1 MSEVVSAATPDVPVS
16 LQLEQ
21 RLRARLVSANL
32 SSSDRASETEEA
44 VWFFGRQS
52 SDNPGGSGQ
61 LSERE
66 LRLGYFGHVFADYC
80 RLPRES
86 REKLTGTGTAD
97 APGDL
102 PVSLGKLLR
111 AVEQTGSIPKDQEE
125 LVDWSEIAILEDKIL
140 ALQDRETLRRRV
152 WALRSRY
159 ARLVG
164 PDRYQ
169 QYLASRPPDETDPDV
184 TDDTLRAD
192 LRGILGLTHLTY
204 SLAVVRENLRRRVLM
219 GVLGL
224 AGVLCGGAL
233 VAAVVADLIRPRPG
247 DPGWEVALLHRLPVA
262 MAVLV
267 AVLFGCLGAFL
278 STQRR
283 LQQPSEGGDPL
294 IAILG
299 LYEFNNI
306 KRFPLIA
313 GGLFATVLY
322 FILVAGFLKGDL
334 FPDLQAGIPQGSVHW
349 AKLVIWA
356 FLSGFAER
364 LVPDTL
370 DRLVNEVQPRV
381 PVSPPSSGPTD
392 TGRPTERA
400 KTEEGKSAEEAE
412 EDTPKKP
419 EADVA
424 KESKTDMPPQGEPDD
439 VSRDASGQPNPEQD
453 QVTKQEGQGDG
464 TPPSDEAEKT
474 RESQGTS
481 RGEGEPQGERKQ
493 ETPQ

>member
-1 MSEVVSAATPDVPVS
+1 
-16 LQLEQ
+16 
-21 RLRARLVSANL
+21 
-32 SSSDRASETEEA
+32 
-44 VWFFGRQS
+44 
-52 SDNPGGSGQ
+52 
-61 LSERE
+61 
-66 LRLGYFGHVFADYC
+66 
-80 RLPRES
+80 
-86 REKLTGTGTAD
+86 
-97 APGDL
+97 
-102 PVSLGKLLR
+102 
-111 AVEQTGSIPKDQEE
+111 
-125 LVDWSEIAILEDKIL
+125 
-140 ALQDRETLRRRV
+140 
-152 WALRSRY
+152 
-159 ARLVG
+159 
-164 PDRYQ
+164 
-169 QYLASRPPDETDPDV
+169 
-184 TDDTLRAD
+184 
-192 LRGILGLTHLTY
+192 LTHLTY

-233 VAAVVADLIRPRPG
+233 VAAIVADLIRPRSG
-247 DPGWEVALLHRLPVA
+247 DPTWDVALVHRLPVA
-262 MAVLV
+262 LAVLV

-381 PVSPPSSGPTD
+381 PVSPPSSGTD
-392 TGRPTERA
+392 TGRPTERV
-400 KTEEGKSAEEAE
+400 KTGEVTSPEQTEEDKSKEP
-412 EDTPKKP
+412 EDD
-419 EADVA
+419 DVA
-424 KESKTDMPPQGEPDD
+424 KEPKTDAPPPQEQPDR
-439 VSRDASGQPNPEQD
+439 VSRGASGQPNPEQD
-453 QVTKQEGQGDG
+453 QVTQQEGPGDV
-464 TPPSDEAEKT
+464 TQPTDDAKKAL
-474 RESQGTS
+474 ESQGTS
-481 RGEGEPQGERKQ
+481 QREGEPEGERKQ

>member
-1 MSEVVSAATPDVPVS
+1 M
-16 LQLEQ
+16 
-21 RLRARLVSANL
+21 
-32 SSSDRASETEEA
+32 
-44 VWFFGRQS
+44 WWIFGRKP
-52 SDNPGGSGQ
+52 SDNPAGSGQ

-86 REKLTGTGTAD
+86 RERLTGTGPD

-111 AVEQTGSIPKDQEE
+111 AVEQSGSIPKDLEP

-169 QYLASRPPDETDPDV
+169 QYLASRPPDETDPNV

-192 LRGILGLTHLTY
+192 LRGVLGLTHLTY

-219 GVLGL
+219 GVFGL

-233 VAAVVADLIRPRPG
+233 VAAVVADLIRLRPMVQG
-247 DPGWEVALLHRLPVA
+247 SWWLALQHRLPVA
-262 MAVLV
+262 VAILV
-267 AVLFGCLGAFL
+267 VVLFGCLGAFL

-334 FPDLQAGIPQGSVHW
+334 FPELPAGIPQGSVAW

-381 PVSPPSSGPTD
+381 PVSPPSSGPAD
-392 TGRPTERA
+392 SGRSA
-400 KTEEGKSAEEAE
+400 GKPIPGDVKPPEQAEEQ
-412 EDTPKKP
+412 KP
-419 EADVA
+419 EEPEVPPG
-424 KESKTDMPPQGEPDD
+424 ESD
-439 VSRDASGQPNPEQD
+439 
-453 QVTKQEGQGDG
+453 
-464 TPPSDEAEKT
+464 
-474 RESQGTS
+474 SQGTS
-481 RGEGEPQGERKQ
+481 GAEEETRGEQKQ
-493 ETPQ
+493 ETPK

>member
-1 MSEVVSAATPDVPVS
+1 
-16 LQLEQ
+16 
-21 RLRARLVSANL
+21 
-32 SSSDRASETEEA
+32 
-44 VWFFGRQS
+44 VWAIFGRQP
-52 SDNPGGSGQ
+52 SDTPGGSGG

-86 REKLTGTGTAD
+86 RERLTGKGTAA

-111 AVEQTGSIPKDQEE
+111 SVEETGAIPKDLEP

-169 QYLASRPPDETDPDV
+169 QYLASRPPDETDPNV

-224 AGVLCGGAL
+224 AGALCGGAL
-233 VAAVVADLIRPRPG
+233 AAAVVADVIRRSPDLNAG
-247 DPGWEVALLHRLPVA
+247 SLWHALQYRLPVA
-262 MAVLV
+262 VAILV
-267 AVLFGCLGAFL
+267 VVLFGCLGAFL

-283 LQQPSEGGDPL
+283 LQQPSEDGDPL

-334 FPDLQAGIPQGSVHW
+334 FPELPAGIPQGGVAW

-381 PVSPPSSGPTD
+381 PVSPPSSGPPD
-392 TGRPTERA
+392 SGRPA
-400 KTEEGKSAEEAE
+400 GKVIPEEA
-412 EDTPKKP
+412 K
-419 EADVA
+419 
-424 KESKTDMPPQGEPDD
+424 S
-439 VSRDASGQPNPEQD
+439 PEQD
-453 QVTKQEGQGDG
+453 QEPEHAKGGEEG
-464 TPPSDEAEKT
+464 AEEET
-474 RESQGTS
+474 
-481 RGEGEPQGERKQ
+481 RGEPKQ
-493 ETPQ
+493 ETSK

>member
-1 MSEVVSAATPDVPVS
+1 MWSI
-16 LQLEQ
+16 
-21 RLRARLVSANL
+21 
-32 SSSDRASETEEA
+32 
-44 VWFFGRQS
+44 FGREP
-52 SDNPGGSGQ
+52 SDTPGGSGQ

-86 REKLTGTGTAD
+86 RERLTGKGTSGG
-97 APGDL
+97 PGDL

-111 AVEQTGSIPKDQEE
+111 SVEETGAIPKDLEP

-140 ALQDRETLRRRV
+140 SLQDRETLRRRV

-169 QYLASRPPDETDPDV
+169 QYLASRPPDETDPNV
-184 TDDTLRAD
+184 TDATLRAD

-219 GVLGL
+219 GVFGL
-224 AGVLCGGAL
+224 AGALCGGAL
-233 VAAVVADLIRPRPG
+233 AAAVVADVIRRSPDLSTG
-247 DPGWEVALLHRLPVA
+247 SLWHALQYRLPVA
-262 MAVLV
+262 VAILV
-267 AVLFGCLGAFL
+267 VVLFGCLGAFL

-334 FPDLQAGIPQGSVHW
+334 FPELPAGIPQGGVAW

-381 PVSPPSSGPTD
+381 PVSPPSSGPSD
-392 TGRPTERA
+392 SGRPAGKVIPEE
-400 KTEEGKSAEEAE
+400 EEGEQAGGSEETSGVE
-412 EDTPKKP
+412 E
-419 EADVA
+419 E
-424 KESKTDMPPQGEPDD
+424 
-439 VSRDASGQPNPEQD
+439 
-453 QVTKQEGQGDG
+453 
-464 TPPSDEAEKT
+464 T
-474 RESQGTS
+474 R
-481 RGEGEPQGERKQ
+481 GERKQ
-493 ETPQ
+493 EPSK

>member
-1 MSEVVSAATPDVPVS
+1 M
-16 LQLEQ
+16 
-21 RLRARLVSANL
+21 
-32 SSSDRASETEEA
+32 
-44 VWFFGRQS
+44 WWIFGRKS

-86 REKLTGTGTAD
+86 RERLTGKGTPD

-102 PVSLGKLLR
+102 PTSLGTLLR
-111 AVEQTGSIPKDQEE
+111 AVEESGSIPKDQEK

-169 QYLASRPPDETDPDV
+169 QYLASRPPDETDPNV
-184 TDDTLRAD
+184 SDDTLRAD

-233 VAAVVADLIRPRPG
+233 AAAVVADLIRPRPG
-247 DPGWEVALLHRLPVA
+247 DPTWEVALQHRLPVA
-262 MAVLV
+262 LAVLV

-381 PVSPPSSGPTD
+381 PVSPPSSGTTD
-392 TGRPTERA
+392 TGRPAERA
-400 KTEEGKSAEEAE
+400 RTEDVKSPDQAEEQERKEPA
-412 EDTPKKP
+412 DT
-419 EADVA
+419 VA
-424 KESKTDMPPQGEPDD
+424 KEPAAETPPPQEEPADGAQPDD
-439 VSRDASGQPNPEQD
+439 PDKPKEQEQGTAPEER
-453 QVTKQEGQGDG
+453 VKGEGEAGPTEKVGD
-464 TPPSDEAEKT
+464 
-474 RESQGTS
+474 SQGTS
-481 RGEGEPQGERKQ
+481 GAEEETRGEQKQ
-493 ETPQ
+493 ETSK